1 VQWKQNKADND
12 HKLMLTKNIIENNS
26 ELRSNEQ
33 IIHSYNSFSHQAPND
48 KRPKALVIG
57 AGFGG
62 LASAIRLSA
71 RGYKVEILEKL
82 DAPGGRAYVHHQ
94 DGFTFDAGP
103 TIITAPF
110 LLEELWELC
119 GKKMSDYVTLKE
131 MSPFYKIRF
140 YNGQTFDYS
149 GDTEAMCKEIA
160 KFDSKDIPGYHR
172 LMQAA
177 DKCKHLGF
185 EKMGDVA
192 FDGYTDLL
200 KALPSFTRMRAWNS
214 LYSLVAEHIKHPLL
228 RVAFSFHPL
237 LIGGNP
243 FSVTCAYSL
252 IHSLEKTWGV
262 HSAIGGTGAIVKG
275 LVELLEGLGVQIR
288 YNSSV
293 KQICIEN
300 GKACGVELE
309 CNDAS
314 TSQSTNLR
322 KSNAAERLQA
332 DIVVCNT
339 DSAWTY
345 KYLIAPEHRKHW
357 KDKRIEK
364 GQYSMGL
371 FVWYFGT
378 DRKYPEVPHHMM
390 LLTKRYKELLH
401 DIFKKHHLAEDFSLY
416 LHRPTATDPSVA
428 PEGCDTFYALAPV
441 PNLDSQ
447 TNWPE
452 KSEEF
457 RKAIEEHL
465 ESTVLKDLSKHIVTS
480 KVTTPLDFQNRL
492 YSYKGAGFGLEP
504 LLTQSAVFR
513 PHNRSEDIAGL
524 FMVGASTHPG
534 AGVPGVLMSAKALE
548 KVIPHAS
555 TIR

>member
-1 VQWKQNKADND
+1 
-12 HKLMLTKNIIENNS
+12 MLITDLIEQKSSEIQSGLVNFGKPKNPAH
-26 ELRSNEQ
+26 RT
-33 IIHSYNSFSHQAPND
+33 YDP
-48 KRPKALVIG
+48 RPKALVVG

-71 RGYKVEILEKL
+71 RGYNVEVIEKL
-82 DAPGGRAYVHHQ
+82 DGPGGRAYVHRQ
-94 DGFTFDAGP
+94 DGFIFDAGP

-131 MSPFYKIRF
+131 MSPFYRIRF
-140 YNGQTFDYS
+140 YTGQTFDYC
-149 GDTEAMCKEIA
+149 GDAEAMCKEIA
-160 KFDSKDIPGYHR
+160 KFDASDIPGYHA
-172 LMQAA
+172 LMKAA

-185 EKMGDVA
+185 EQMGDVA
-192 FDGYTDLL
+192 FDGYKDLL
-200 KALPSFTRMRAWNS
+200 KALPSFVKMKAWNS
-214 LYSLVAEHIKHPLL
+214 LYRLVAQHIKHPLL

-243 FSVTCAYSL
+243 FSVTCAYAL

-262 HSAIGGTGAIVKG
+262 HSAMGGTGAIVNG
-275 LVELLEGLGVQIR
+275 LVELLNGLGVKIR
-288 YNSSV
+288 YNSPV
-293 KQICIEN
+293 KQIRIAN

-309 CNDAS
+309 NAS
-314 TSQSTNLR
+314 S
-322 KSNAAERLQA
+322 SNSSHAGEILDS

-357 KDKRIEK
+357 KDSRIER
-364 GQYSMGL
+364 GNYSMGL

-378 DRKYPEVPHHMM
+378 NRTYGDIPHHTMILTERYKD
-390 LLTKRYKELLH
+390 LLT

-416 LHRPTATDPSVA
+416 LHRPTATDPSLA
-428 PEGCDTFYALAPV
+428 PSGCDTFYALAPV
-441 PNLDSQ
+441 PNLDSK
-447 TNWPE
+447 TDWNAKGE
-452 KSEEF
+452 SF
-457 RKAIEEHL
+457 RQAIQEYL
-465 ESTVLKDLSKHIVTS
+465 ESTVLKDLGQHIVSS
-480 KVTTPLDFQNRL
+480 KITTPLDFQNRL

-513 PHNRSEDIAGL
+513 PHNRSEDIPGL

-548 KVIPHAS
+548 KVIPHA
-555 TIR
+555 TTLR

>member
-1 VQWKQNKADND
+1 
-12 HKLMLTKNIIENNS
+12 
-26 ELRSNEQ
+26 
-33 IIHSYNSFSHQAPND
+33 
-48 KRPKALVIG
+48 
-57 AGFGG
+57 
-62 LASAIRLSA
+62 
-71 RGYKVEILEKL
+71 
-82 DAPGGRAYVHHQ
+82 
-94 DGFTFDAGP
+94 
-103 TIITAPF
+103 
-110 LLEELWELC
+110 
-119 GKKMSDYVTLKE
+119 
-131 MSPFYKIRF
+131 
-140 YNGQTFDYS
+140 
-149 GDTEAMCKEIA
+149 
-160 KFDSKDIPGYHR
+160 
-172 LMQAA
+172 
-177 DKCKHLGF
+177 
-185 EKMGDVA
+185 
-192 FDGYTDLL
+192 
-200 KALPSFTRMRAWNS
+200 
-214 LYSLVAEHIKHPLL
+214 
-228 RVAFSFHPL
+228 
-237 LIGGNP
+237 
-243 FSVTCAYSL
+243 
-252 IHSLEKTWGV
+252 
-262 HSAIGGTGAIVKG
+262 
-275 LVELLEGLGVQIR
+275 
-288 YNSSV
+288 
-293 KQICIEN
+293 
-300 GKACGVELE
+300 
-309 CNDAS
+309 
-314 TSQSTNLR
+314 
-322 KSNAAERLQA
+322 
-332 DIVVCNT
+332 
-339 DSAWTY
+339 
-345 KYLIAPEHRKHW
+345 
-357 KDKRIEK
+357 
-364 GQYSMGL
+364 MGL

-548 KVIPHAS
+548 KVISHAS